1 VLGRSLSFSGVA
13 VWDTLKTEIERVL
26 GECPGALQCYPDPR
40 SDRGREP
47 PLSIGLAP
55 WATEVARDLHARFGD
70 DIVLD
75 VGALRF
81 PDRQVRVPVPELAPE
96 LDPGEGEVTVDPAL
110 EVRSGHTVRS
120 ELKVWNRADAEL
132 EVVTTGMVFGWVVDP
147 STGSVV
153 GGYSGAQR
161 LPRVVF
167 RIAPHTFELIP
178 LLVGTA
184 SFVPDLDYA
193 IPPGRWVVRVPLALG
208 DGRRRSTP
216 PLPITVIP

>member
-1 VLGRSLSFSGVA
+1 MLGRSLSFSGVA

-55 WATEVARDLHARFGD
+55 WATDVARDLHDRFGD

-132 EVVTTGMVFGWVVDP
+132 EVVTTGMVFGWVARP
-147 STGSVV
+147 EH
-153 GGYSGAQR
+153 
-161 LPRVVF
+161 RVRRRWVF
-167 RIAPHTFELIP
+167 RRAQSSREWSSGSCRTRSSSSPCWWERPASFPILTTPSPPAVGWCESRSRSVMADAGAP
-178 LLVGTA
+178 LLFP
-184 SFVPDLDYA
+184 SP
-193 IPPGRWVVRVPLALG
+193 
-208 DGRRRSTP
+208 
-216 PLPITVIP
+216 